1 LRHVK
6 QTPISAHYEQLLGL
20 TFPWVVSEVDVDT
33 EQMELTIHVIWTPG
47 NKAPCPECNE
57 PCTLQDHREERRWR
71 HLDTMQFATVIV
83 CCVPRAHCPTHG
95 DKTIRA
101 PWAEPHSRFTA
112 LFERFAI
119 DVIFA
124 AKNLTRAKQLL
135 RLSWDQLQRVQEQAV
150 ARGLARRCEDV
161 IPHVGMDEKSFR
173 KGHNYVSVLTDID
186 QGRVIDLV
194 EERTTEAAKTLWNAL
209 TDKQKTGVEAVAMDM
224 WDAFMK
230 AAREVVPQADIVHDK
245 YHVASYLGKAVDL
258 VRRGEHRALTHEG
271 SSTLAGTK
279 YLWLRNKM
287 SWSTEEKQ
295 TFRSLAVDA
304 LKVGRAWAMKEM
316 FQKLW
321 NYTYVGS
328 ATAFFKRWF
337 FWATHSRLKPMIA
350 VAKTLQR
357 HLTGILAYL
366 KHHITNAVTEG
377 LNSKIQSIKANAR
390 GFRNFQHY
398 RVAILFHCGK
408 LSLYP

>member
-1 LRHVK
+1 MK
-6 QTPISAHYEQLLGL
+6 QTHISGHYEQLLGL
-20 TFPWVVSEVDVDT
+20 TFPWVVSEVDIDT
-33 EQMELTIHVIWTPG
+33 QAMQLTIHVIWTSG
-47 NKAPCPECNE
+47 NKAPCPECNQ
-57 PCTLQDHREERRWR
+57 PCTLQDHRQERKWR
-71 HLDTMQFATVIV
+71 HLDTMQFETIIA
-83 CCVPRAHCPTHG
+83 CCVPRAHCLTHG

-101 PWAEPHSRFTA
+101 PWAEPHSRFTS

-119 DVIFA
+119 DVIVA
-124 AKNLTRAKQLL
+124 AKNLTQAKQLL

-150 ARGLARRCEDV
+150 SRGLARRGGER
-161 IPHVGMDEKSFR
+161 IPHVGMDEKNFR
-173 KGHNYVSVLTDID
+173 KGHNYISVLTDID

-209 TDKQKTGVEAVAMDM
+209 TNKQKTSVEAVAIDM
-224 WDAFMK
+224 WDAFMN

-258 VRRGEHRALTHEG
+258 VRRGEHRALG
-271 SSTLAGTK
+271 RVGDSSLTGTK
-279 YLWLRNKM
+279 YLWLRNRVN
-287 SWSTEEKQ
+287 WSTEEQKM
-295 TFRSLAVDA
+295 FRSLAIDA

-316 FQKLW
+316 FQKMW
-321 NYTYVGS
+321 SYTYVGS
-328 ATAFFKRWF
+328 AMSFFKRWF
-337 FWATHSRLKPMIA
+337 FWATHSRLKPMVN
-350 VAKTLQR
+350 VAKTLKR

-398 RVAILFHCGK
+398 RIAILFHCGK